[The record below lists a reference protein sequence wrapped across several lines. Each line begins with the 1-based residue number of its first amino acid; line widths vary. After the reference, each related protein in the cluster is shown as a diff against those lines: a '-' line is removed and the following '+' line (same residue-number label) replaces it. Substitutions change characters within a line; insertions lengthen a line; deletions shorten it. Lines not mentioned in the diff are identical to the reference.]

1 MVPFRVGVVLDD
13 SRASQGDRRGYNF
26 DVRVAEIDDFVF
38 VVGGG
43 GGGGRGGGVRGFD
56 SVTATAGGEATA
68 ELANIEE
75 GQVGYVLSF
84 LDFQFK
90 VTVEVNGI
98 LL

>member
-1 MVPFRVGVVLDD
+1 M
-13 SRASQGDRRGYNF
+13 

-43 GGGGRGGGVRGFD
+43 GVVRGFD

-75 GQVGYVLSF
+75 GKVG
-84 LDFQFK
+84 
-90 VTVEVNGI
+90 
-98 LL
+98 